1 MSSILKNKFFVYF
14 AGLAFFFVAF
24 RYYGYFEDAGRYL
37 LQVVHMLHPERF
49 VNDVPFMFGNQDEFT
64 IFSPL
69 IVLFFKMLGVN
80 NGGIVALLVIEFLWG
95 VAAITLFIQWFKF
108 FNRPAWAL
116 PAFFACVVT
125 LTGKIYGS
133 GAYFPILDHI
143 LVARFFAEVF
153 ILFGLAFFW
162 TRNKYISL
170 IFFFVASL
178 FHPLMGGW
186 GIPLWL
192 FYHYP
197 RTRWLLAAF
206 VVLFPL
212 TCFLH
217 IGRLD
222 CFSDGWLGSMVPF
235 TPKGNDALLYSA
247 ILIFWWI
254 AWKFTKSIS
263 VSKFAFAMF
272 GICLVG
278 IFWQYA
284 GVALRHQLL
293 VQAQPYR
300 VLWWSFIPMFPVSIV
315 CLREWFDCESVITAG
330 INKFRKKNRIV
341 FAFGLLFL
349 ISSAILSNI
358 VQMGLEQNVGNVNLA
373 LVLQNVP
380 AKLFFAH
387 KILFCLFLLVCLAER
402 RFWIASILG
411 LSLFNDYLTL
421 LPMFGIVFYLIPN
434 MNLQAKRILIAFL
447 VPYSLVEFLSSL
459 QASPLLDSPL
469 ESSVLFVTVFA
480 LGLWMF
486 LLRPSTSVHYFVI
499 PLALLVSVIA
509 LYDICHWDVR
519 DERRILDERQ
529 MDAFFVETIFPQIK
543 DRGRIL
549 FVENGESPLQSRF
562 KFLTGTYADETINIG
577 EIFFSGQYIEAMHRK
592 NALLLGDTIL
602 GDWGDYSER
611 IAKVYANPDTL
622 FARVNNLCE
631 YHEITHFVTDYANM
645 PLLKVDSVFLEVK
658 QKYMWLYE
666 CAF

>member
-1 MSSILKNKFFVYF
+1 MSSILKNKFFIYL

-49 VNDVPFMFGNQDEFT
+49 VDDVPFMFGNQDEFT

-69 IVLFFKMLGVN
+69 IALFFKAFGVN
-80 NGGIVALLVIEFLWG
+80 IGGMVALLGIELLWG

-116 PAFFACVVT
+116 PAFFACIVT
-125 LTGKIYGS
+125 LTDKIYGS

-143 LVARFFAEVF
+143 LVARFFAEVL

-192 FYHYP
+192 FYHYSKV
-197 RTRWLLAAF
+197 RWLLAAF

-212 TCFLH
+212 TRFLH

-222 CFSDGWLGSMVPF
+222 CFSDGWLGNAMPF
-235 TPKGNDALLYSA
+235 TPTGGDALLYSS

-254 AWKFTKSIS
+254 VWKLAKTIS
-263 VSKFAFAMF
+263 VSRFGFAMF

-278 IFWQYA
+278 VFWQYA

-293 VQAQPYR
+293 IQAQPYR

-315 CLREWFDCESVITAG
+315 CLREWFEGESVITTG
-330 INKFRKKNRIV
+330 INKFCKKNRIV

-358 VQMGLEQNVGNVNLA
+358 VQMGLEQNVGNIDLA

-380 AKLFFAH
+380 AKLLLAH
-387 KILFCLFLLVCLAER
+387 KMLFCLFVLICLAER
-402 RFWIASILG
+402 KFWLASVFG
-411 LSLFNDYLTL
+411 LSLFNDCLTL
-421 LPMFGIVFYLIPN
+421 FPIFGIVFYLIPD
-434 MNLQAKRILIAFL
+434 MNSVMKKVLVAFL
-447 VPYSLVEFLSSL
+447 ASFSLIEFLSSL
-459 QASPLLDSPL
+459 QTSPLLDSPL
-469 ESSVLFVTVFA
+469 ETSVLFVIVFV
-480 LGLWMF
+480 LGLWML
-486 LLRPSTSVHYFVI
+486 LLRPSTSVLSLVFPFV
-499 PLALLVSVIA
+499 LLVSVFVF
-509 LYDICHWDVR
+509 YDIRHWDVR
-519 DERRILDERQ
+519 DERQVLDERQ
-529 MDAFFVETIFPQIK
+529 MDVFFAETIFPQIK

-549 FVENGESPLQSRF
+549 FVESGESPLQSRF

-577 EIFFSGQYIEAMHRK
+577 EVFFRGQYFEAMHRK
-592 NALLLGDTIL
+592 NALLLGDTVL
-602 GDWGDYSER
+602 GNWGDYSER

-622 FARVNNLCE
+622 LNRVNHLCGF
-631 YHEITHFVTDYANM
+631 HEITHFATDYANM
-645 PLLKVDSVFLEVK
+645 PLPKVDSVFLDVK
-658 QKYMWLYE
+658 QKYVWLYE